1 MPDMPAPAAED
12 APLLLDLAD
21 GCATVTLNRPAQHNR
36 LDGADLDA
44 LSNLLGRIDSNP
56 DVRVMVLTGN
66 GRSFCAGYD
75 LGQLA
80 KGASGEAPAPERF
93 SFGSLVDRVEAM
105 RVPTIAALNGGVYGG
120 GTDLGLA
127 CDFRIGVAQTR
138 IMMPAGQ
145 IGLHYY
151 ASGIRRYTTRMGPGA
166 AKRLFLLGET
176 LDAAEMLRVGYL
188 DELVPDLDALRA
200 RVAAIAGLIANAPS
214 AEVIQSMKRAI
225 DRIARGDMNPTEA
238 DAASTRSRRSPIVA
252 AAVQARLAA
261 RKKG

>member
-1 MPDMPAPAAED
+1 MPEAPHPNES
-12 APLLLDLAD
+12 PLLVAIA
-21 GCATVTLNRPAQHNR
+21 GGRATVTLNRPAMHNR
-36 LDGADLDA
+36 LDTTDLEALGQALQEIDA
-44 LSNLLGRIDSNP
+44 NP

-75 LGQLA
+75 LGSLA
-80 KGASGEAPAPERF
+80 KGASGDAPVTERF
-93 SFGSLVDRVEAM
+93 SFATLVDRVETM

-127 CDFRIGVAQTR
+127 CDVRIGVAATR

-151 ASGIRRYTTRMGPGA
+151 ASGIRRYVTRMTPGA

-176 LDAAEMLRVGYL
+176 LDAPEMLRIGYL
-188 DELVPDLDALRA
+188 DEIVPDLDALHA
-200 RVAAIAGLIANAPS
+200 RVDAIATLLANAPS

-225 DRIARGDMNPTEA
+225 NRIADANMDPSEA
-238 DAASTRSRRSPIVA
+238 DAASAASRRSPIIAQAVA
-252 AAVQARLAA
+252 ARLAA
-261 RKKG
+261 RKK

>member
-1 MPDMPAPAAED
+1 MPEAPMAAEN
-12 APLLLDLAD
+12 PLLVDIA
-21 GCATVTLNRPAQHNR
+21 GGRATVTLNRPAQHNR
-36 LDGADLDA
+36 LDGKDLTA
-44 LSNLLGRIDSNP
+44 LGNLLGELDANP

-66 GRSFCAGYD
+66 GRSFCSGYD
-75 LGQLA
+75 LGALA
-80 KGASGEAPAPERF
+80 KGASGEAPVAEKF
-93 SFGSLVDRVEAM
+93 SFATLVDRLEAM

-176 LDAAEMLRVGYL
+176 LDAAEMLRIGYL
-188 DELVPDLDALRA
+188 DEIVPDGTALRA
-200 RVAAIAGLIANAPS
+200 RVDVIAKLIADAPS
-214 AEVIQSMKRAI
+214 AEVIQGMKRAI
-225 DRIARGDMNPTEA
+225 NRIAGGDMDPAEA
-238 DAASTRSRRSPIVA
+238 DAASAASRRSPIVA
-252 AAVQARLAA
+252 ASVAARLAA
-261 RKKG
+261 RKRS